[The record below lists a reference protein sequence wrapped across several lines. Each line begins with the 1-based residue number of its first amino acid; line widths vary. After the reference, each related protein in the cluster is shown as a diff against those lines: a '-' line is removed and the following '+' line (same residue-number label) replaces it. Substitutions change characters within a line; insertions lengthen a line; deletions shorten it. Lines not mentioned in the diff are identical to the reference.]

1 MTQGQTPSGSDPVP
15 GVPEPLTR
23 GRTVDITTYGR
34 RSGKP
39 QRIEIWTWIADGR
52 VYLTGSPGR
61 RDWYAN
67 LKANPQLVVHV
78 KRGDRVDLSA
88 RARPVE
94 GGVERR
100 EVFERLLSSTRYDL
114 EAWIARSPLAE
125 LDFAVDE

>member
-1 MTQGQTPSGSDPVP
+1 
-15 GVPEPLTR
+15 VPEPLTR
-23 GRTVDITTYGR
+23 GRTVDITTQGR

-39 QRIEIWTWIADGR
+39 KRLEIWTWIADGR

-67 LKANPQLVVHV
+67 LKANSRLVLHV
-78 KRGDRVDLSA
+78 KRGCPVDLPA
-88 RARPVE
+88 RARPIE
-94 GGVERR
+94 DEPERR

-114 EAWIARSPLAE
+114 EAWIERSPLAE